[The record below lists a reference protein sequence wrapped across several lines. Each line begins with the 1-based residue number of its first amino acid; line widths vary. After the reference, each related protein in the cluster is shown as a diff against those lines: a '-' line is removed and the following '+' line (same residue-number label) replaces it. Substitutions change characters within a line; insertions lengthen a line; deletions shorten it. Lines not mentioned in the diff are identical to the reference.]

1 MTANAQINAAWE
13 ELTAFAGA
21 ADALRLNEVRAI
33 FSIGSLP
40 GGYFRPGQS
49 DLDVLVLLR
58 GTPNAEMVFSAAQQ
72 EEKQQLETLAAQAA
86 PYEMELIFLHESRL
100 QRDPQTGR
108 LPYADFVQRLLS
120 QSKLLWGAFDLSS
133 LEAPGTED
141 LACAFRRYLEYL
153 QKKHGGDLQIFWKKG
168 GIAELLKHALVLMRT
183 FLQVQRGE
191 LEYDK
196 TQLVRR
202 YCESQAPVPLPPCLA
217 GALEAQFA
225 GDALSRE
232 IEAAARAEL
241 PAFHAALVEEILRLN
256 PE

>member
-58 GTPNAEMVFSAAQQ
+58 GMPHTEMVFNAAQQ
-72 EEKQQLETLAAQAA
+72 QEKQRLETLAAQAA

-120 QSKLLWGAFDLSS
+120 QSKLLWGAFELSS
-133 LEAPGTED
+133 LEAPGKED
-141 LACAFRRYLEYL
+141 FACAFKRYLEYL
-153 QKKHGGDLQIFWKKG
+153 RKKHGDDFIKQ
-168 GIAELLKHALVLMRT
+168 GILTELLKHVLVLMRT
-183 FLQVQRGE
+183 YLQVQRGM

-196 TQLVRR
+196 TQLAQR
-202 YCESQAPVPLPPCLA
+202 YRASNPTIALPPGIA
-217 GALEAQFA
+217 RALEAQFA
-225 GDALSRE
+225 GEALTPQISDAV
-232 IEAAARAEL
+232 RAEL

>member
-1 MTANAQINAAWE
+1 MTANAQIEAAWN
-13 ELTAFAGA
+13 ELAAFASS
-21 ADALRLNEVRAI
+21 ADALGLSETRAI

-49 DLDVLVLLR
+49 DLDVLVLFQ
-58 GTPNAEMVFSAAQQ
+58 GAPDAETNFTPAQQ
-72 EEKQQLETLAAQAA
+72 AEKVRLEALTALAE

-141 LACAFRRYLEYL
+141 FACAFRRYLEYL
-153 QKKHGGDLQIFWKKG
+153 RKKHGDDFIKQ
-168 GIAELLKHALVLMRT
+168 GILTELLKHVLVLMRT
-183 FLQVQRGE
+183 YLQVQRGM

-196 TQLVRR
+196 TQLAQR
-202 YCESQAPVPLPPCLA
+202 YRASNPTIALPPGIA
-217 GALEAQFA
+217 RALEAQFA
-225 GDALSRE
+225 GEALTPQISDAV
-232 IEAAARAEL
+232 RAEL
-241 PAFHAALVEEILRLN
+241 PTFHSALVEEILRLN

>member
-49 DLDVLVLLR
+49 DLDVLVLFK
-58 GTPNAEMVFSAAQQ
+58 GAPDAEAVFSKAQQ
-72 EEKQQLETLAAQAA
+72 AEKERLEAFLLRAE
-86 PYEMELIFLHESRL
+86 PYDMELIFLHESRL

-120 QSKLLWGAFDLSS
+120 QSKLLWGAFELSS
-133 LEAPGTED
+133 LEAPGKED
-141 LACAFRRYLEYL
+141 FACAFKRYLEYL
-153 QKKHGGDLQIFWKKG
+153 RKKHGDDFIKQ
-168 GIAELLKHALVLMRT
+168 GILTELLKHVLVLMRT
-183 FLQVQRGE
+183 YLQVQRGM

-196 TQLVRR
+196 TQLARR
-202 YCESQAPVPLPPCLA
+202 YRASNPTIALPPGIA
-217 GALEAQFA
+217 RALEAQFA
-225 GDALSRE
+225 GEALTPQISDAV
-232 IEAAARAEL
+232 RAEL
-241 PAFHAALVEEILRLN
+241 PTFHSALVEEILRLN